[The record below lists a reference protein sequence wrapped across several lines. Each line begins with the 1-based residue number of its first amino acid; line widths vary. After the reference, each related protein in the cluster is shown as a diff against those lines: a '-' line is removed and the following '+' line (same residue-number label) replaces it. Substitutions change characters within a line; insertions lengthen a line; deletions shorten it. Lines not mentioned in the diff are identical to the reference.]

1 MYTYCAN
8 NPIYYSDPT
17 GHIAVVDDIV
27 IAAAIL
33 VAGVVTTAL
42 SQPEVQ
48 EGLSTM
54 INKASYAVEEFAEN
68 AASVIASAAISVASA
83 VSEVTGISSAPVLAP
98 PTGLKKKFST
108 LVDSNYNP
116 YLAPW
121 LGSMSIAETYARS
134 KAISD
139 ATTDVLTKTKTFI
152 LPNDTVIYRWG
163 SNSPGNLTPKEKDK
177 YTGLSFSLVPPKNK
191 AYVATTVATVNATG
205 TLVAIRDGIN
215 HVSIIPNPLVG
226 TLDEWIEEGSNHV
239 CTQTLQ
245 SIVIKNR
252 KNE

>member
-8 NPIYYSDPT
+8 NPIYYSDST

-98 PTGLKKKFST
+98 PTGLKKKYST

-121 LGSMSIAETYARS
+121 LYASMGSQSIAKDDAIEKDITFPWPIIPKTYYHYTNEANAM
-134 KAISD
+134 AILESG
-139 ATTDVLTKTKTFI
+139 KI
-152 LPNDTVIYRWG
+152 LPDERGRVF
-163 SNSPGNLTPKEKDK
+163 LTPYLYSSDEVNNSLYMGRKSSDYGE
-177 YTGLSFSLVPPKNK
+177 YRITVQFFSLNDPCLSKVG
-191 AYVATTVATVNATG
+191 ATQWNEIIYYGTIRNGRNAILTVM
-205 TLVAIRDGIN
+205 
-215 HVSIIPNPLVG
+215 
-226 TLDEWIEEGSNHV
+226 
-239 CTQTLQ
+239 
-245 SIVIKNR
+245 